1 MKQRYAILVMMCA
14 VLFVAGCA
22 GCGSGG
28 GSGAPT
34 ADDAAN
40 ATETMAQANPGPQ
53 TGLPVTTVRVVADSQ
68 ITALS
73 ADVAATPE
81 TQQTGLM
88 YVYQMPQDKGMLFV
102 FDGDQ
107 IRSFWM
113 QNTYIQLDMLFINF
127 AGVVVDI
134 NEQAQ
139 PLSTTTYSSKA
150 PARYVLE
157 VNGGWCAANGVKVGD
172 TVLIDGY

>member
-1 MKQRYAILVMMCA
+1 MMLCA
-14 VLFVAGCA
+14 VLFVSGCA

-28 GSGAPT
+28 GADAPAAADAADT
-34 ADDAAN
+34 AD
-40 ATETMAQANPGPQ
+40 TMAQANPGPQ
-53 TGLPVTTVRVVADSQ
+53 AGLPETTVRVVADSQ
-68 ITALS
+68 ILALS
-73 ADVAATPE
+73 ADVADTPE

-113 QNTYIQLDMLFINF
+113 QNTYIQLDMLFINS
-127 AGVVVDI
+127 AGVIVDI

-139 PLSTTTYSSKA
+139 PLSTTTYSSRA